1 MKLIRPVTVALALL
15 STSAFATGE
24 RIFVTGSPAHAE
36 KLKETLCISME
47 CVGKGQAAQVNVV
60 ATAMKDTL
68 EVKVVGFDGR
78 VRHIEKVPL
87 KNDTVSAFDLVS
99 ATSGLLEAIE
109 NPNARA
115 EAPAKEPKKLAKKSS
130 ASKKQQ
136 LANKKKN
143 RRTMQVAAR

>member
-24 RIFVTGSPAHAE
+24 RIFVTGSPALAE
-36 KLKETLCISME
+36 KLKETLCISMD

-60 ATAMKDTL
+60 ATQVKDTL

-78 VRHIEKVPL
+78 VRHIEKMAL
-87 KNDTVSAFDLVS
+87 KNDNVSAFDLVS
-99 ATSGLLEAIE
+99 ATSGLLAAIE
-109 NPNARA
+109 NPNARL
-115 EAPAKEPKKLAKKSS
+115 EPVAKAPKKWAKKNS
-130 ASKKQQ
+130 AGKKQQ
-136 LANKKKN
+136 LASKKKY

>member
-1 MKLIRPVTVALALL
+1 MKLIRPLLLVLALL

-24 RIFVTGSPAHAE
+24 RIFVTGSTAYAE
-36 KLKETLCISME
+36 KLKETLCISMD

-60 ATAMKDTL
+60 ATQVKDTL

-99 ATSGLLEAIE
+99 ATSGLLAAIE
-109 NPNARA
+109 NPHARA
-115 EAPAKEPKKLAKKSS
+115 EPVAKAPKKLAKKGSGGKKQPL
-130 ASKKQQ
+130 ASKK
-136 LANKKKN
+136 KS
-143 RRTMQVAAR
+143 RRSMQVAAR